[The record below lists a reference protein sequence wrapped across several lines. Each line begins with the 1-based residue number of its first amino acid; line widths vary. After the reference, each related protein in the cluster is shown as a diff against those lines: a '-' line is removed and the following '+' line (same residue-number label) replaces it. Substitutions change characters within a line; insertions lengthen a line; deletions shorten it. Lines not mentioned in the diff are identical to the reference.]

1 MSRATNN
8 TGNFQVLN
16 NSRIFPD
23 TPDNSD
29 HELDHVPSQA
39 TELVTQVGKDDDVV
53 EEVIHL
59 MIVVRTMVKTTRL
72 IMQKCPQKQVCCH
85 RSREAHLWCL
95 RPLNREPK
103 LRCDPISLCALPL
116 LCNHLQ
122 TPPHQSPIAIK
133 IKIIACNYFSTH
145 CDKIWDAL

>member
-1 MSRATNN
+1 MRITSP
-8 TGNFQVLN
+8 FQETLN
-16 NSRIFPD
+16 SSRIFPD

-122 TPPHQSPIAIK
+122 TPPINPLLLSRSRSLHVITFPPTVT
-133 IKIIACNYFSTH
+133 NYGMHYSS
-145 CDKIWDAL
+145 